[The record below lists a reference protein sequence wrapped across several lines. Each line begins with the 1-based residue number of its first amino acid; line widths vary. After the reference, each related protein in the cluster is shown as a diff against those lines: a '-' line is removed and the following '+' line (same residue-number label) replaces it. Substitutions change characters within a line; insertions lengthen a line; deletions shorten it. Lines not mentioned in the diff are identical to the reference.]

1 MHFISHD
8 TKLYLTNQKDDLTHE
23 KYSVVITQ
31 NNTRVTLQTTFNK
44 HREHQTY

>member
-31 NNTRVTLQTTFNK
+31 NNTHVTL
-44 HREHQTY
+44 